1 MLGVMERRIVFCADE
16 LGLSSDTNEG
26 IRRVA
31 HAGLVRE
38 ASLCVTG
45 EAAEEGAALA
55 RELRDTLGVGLEL
68 CLTAGRA
75 LTGYIKGLTDENGR
89 FLPASQVFASCLCGR
104 PDPDAVAREVEAQ
117 LVRLRDYGLDISHV
131 AGRHGVHL
139 LPRVREAVLEA
150 APRHGIHWTRAPG
163 SRDYADYAVD
173 LLTGRLLIEWMVK
186 GFKAL
191 ATSEGLRSLPYLVLW
206 RKERGDYRD
215 RFANLARRL
224 PRGRF
229 EWSVHP
235 RPGSD
240 ELAAL
245 IDPEF
250 AKVVHGLGIE
260 PSRFEELMAEHPHI
274 L

>member
-16 LGLSSDTNEG
+16 LGLSSETNEG

-45 EAAEEGAALA
+45 DAAEEGAALA
-55 RELRDTLGVGLEL
+55 RELRASLGVGLEL
-68 CLTAGRA
+68 CFTAGRA
-75 LTGYIKGLTDENGR
+75 LTGYIRGLTDEHGR
-89 FLPASQVFASCLCGR
+89 FLPASQVFASCLFGR
-104 PDPDAVAREVEAQ
+104 PDPDEVAREVEAQ

-131 AGRHGVHL
+131 GGRHGVHL
-139 LPRVREAVLEA
+139 FPRVREAVLDA
-150 APRHGIHWTRAPG
+150 APRHGIRWTRAPG
-163 SRDYADYAVD
+163 TRDYTDYAVD
-173 LLTGRLLIEWMVK
+173 LLTGRMLIEWMVK

-191 ATSEGLRSLPYLVLW
+191 ATSKGLRSLPYLAVW
-206 RKERGDYRD
+206 RKERGEYRD
-215 RFANLARRL
+215 RFEHLASRL

-235 RPGSD
+235 RLGSD

-245 IDPEF
+245 ADPIF
-250 AKVVHGLGIE
+250 VQQIRDLGIE
-260 PSRFEELMAEHPHI
+260 PSRFEELMSELPH
-274 L
+274 LG